1 MFGSYLHLE
10 SHKYFIKQ
18 TQLGCWYQFEMERY
32 LYRGVNQN
40 LYQETRGKLIPRES
54 GKPFKRPVYFGEP
67 IYFGGGNTWGESE
80 ANAVIMHQIDSSK
93 YPSSGISTTPIF
105 ENAKHY
111 ATHNGKHA
119 SGYVYKI
126 DTSLL
131 KAANVKAYPVDDHA
145 VKPAV
150 PDDNEVILVAEGFR
164 DLPDEVIVEI
174 IEV

>member
-1 MFGSYLHLE
+1 
-10 SHKYFIKQ
+10 
-18 TQLGCWYQFEMERY
+18 MERY

-40 LYQETRGKLIPRES
+40 LHQETRGKLIPRES
-54 GKPFKRPVYFGEP
+54 GKPFKQFAYYGEDVY
-67 IYFGGGNTWGESE
+67 YGGGNTYGESE
-80 ANAVIMHQIDSSK
+80 ANAVIMHQIDSSR

-105 ENAKHY
+105 ENAKLY
-111 ATHNGKHA
+111 ATHKGKHA

-131 KAANVKAYPVDDHA
+131 KAANVKAYSVDDHA
-145 VKPAV
+145 VKPAL
-150 PDDNEVILVAEGFR
+150 PGDKEVILVAEDFR